1 MGKHEYGGSAQQGLD
16 AVHEIVVGGGWGTR
30 HSAKVE
36 EPYHRSNSSLSRP

>member
-1 MGKHEYGGSAQQGLD
+1 MGIHEYGGSAQQGLD

-36 EPYHRSNSSLSRP
+36 EPYRRSNSSLSRP